1 MTSAEAHPSRRVA
14 LGLLGAVPLTAGGVT
29 AFAEPAAAEE
39 SAGNGGIPGDVR
51 PGGAY
56 DRFLK
61 KLADEDGFSG
71 TVLIKYH
78 ERTVLSRS
86 YGMADKERAIPNGA
100 RTIFNLA
107 SASKP
112 FTALSILQL
121 VQANRLKLTDKI
133 GDHLDGYPAETARHV
148 MIHHLLTHTSGL
160 ESNVHLPDRITN
172 SVQEERALREMVHR
186 AAKPVFTPGGDHAY
200 SSVGMSI
207 LGEIVEKVGGGGSF
221 HEYVAENVFRR
232 AGMTDS
238 AYYTRPDWLN
248 NERIAHPYMWQEDGP
263 RVDAV
268 RNLDKGAVLNGGKGT
283 NAARA
288 WIGSG
293 GGGGFSTAPDLAAFA
308 RALLNGRL
316 LDPALTELFLSPKYP
331 TTPPGGGERPGQG
344 FSAYGVV
351 TSLIGGRFLA
361 GHGGGIGGGN
371 TNWTIYRDRGWM
383 GIILCNYDLDIQSI
397 ITRERTAILGL

>member
-14 LGLLGAVPLTAGGVT
+14 LGLLGAVPLTAGGAA

-39 SAGNGGIPGDVR
+39 AAYAPGDVR

-61 KLADEDGFSG
+61 KLADQDGFSG
-71 TVLIKYH
+71 TVLIKH
-78 ERTVLSRS
+78 HDRTVLSRS
-86 YGMADKERAIPNGA
+86 YGMADKERGIPNRAG
-100 RTIFNLA
+100 TVFNLA

-121 VQANRLKLTDKI
+121 VQAKRLKVTDRI

-160 ESNVHLPDRITN
+160 ESDVPLPNRITN

-186 AAKPVFTPGGDHAY
+186 AAKPMFTPGGDHAY

-207 LGEIVEKVGGGGSF
+207 LGEIVEKVSGESF
-221 HEYVAENVFRR
+221 HEYVAGNVFRR

-248 NERIAHPYMWQEDGP
+248 DERIAHPYMWQEDGT

-293 GGGGFSTAPDLAAFA
+293 GGGGFSSAPDLAAFA
-308 RALLNGRL
+308 RALLGGRL
-316 LDPALTELFLSPKYP
+316 LDPGMTELFLSPKYP
-331 TTPPGGGERPGQG
+331 TVPPGGGERPGQG
-344 FSAYGVV
+344 FSVYGVV
-351 TSLIGGRFLA
+351 ASLIDGRFLA

-371 TNWTIYRDRGWM
+371 TNWTIYRDRGWL
-383 GIILCNYDLDIQSI
+383 GIILCNYDLDVQSI
-397 ITRERTAILGL
+397 ISRERAAILGI